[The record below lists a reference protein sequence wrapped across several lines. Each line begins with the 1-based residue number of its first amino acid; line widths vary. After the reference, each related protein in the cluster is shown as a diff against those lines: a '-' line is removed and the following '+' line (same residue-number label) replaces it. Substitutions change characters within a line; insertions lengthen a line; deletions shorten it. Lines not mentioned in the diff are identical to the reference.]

1 MVPLRYAWHAKT
13 AIAVRFR
20 CLRCD
25 VRVEL
30 LELRRII
37 DQSDQLVPDTAAPCR
52 TVRNMLSH
60 FQTCHAQCHH
70 AEAAHDT
77 TPERHMTPA
86 HDTTPKRHS
95 DITSCA

>member
-1 MVPLRYAWHAKT
+1 MVPLRYAWHAKP
-13 AIAVRFR
+13 AMPFGLGAH
-20 CLRCD
+20 LRCN

-70 AEAAHDT
+70 AEAAHV
-77 TPERHMTPA
+77 
-86 HDTTPKRHS
+86 S
-95 DITSCA
+95 L